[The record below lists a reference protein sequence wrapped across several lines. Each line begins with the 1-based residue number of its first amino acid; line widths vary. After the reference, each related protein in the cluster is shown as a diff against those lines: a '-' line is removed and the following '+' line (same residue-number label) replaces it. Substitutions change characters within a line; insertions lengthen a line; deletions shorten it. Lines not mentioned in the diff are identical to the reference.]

1 MIEEIQNHQQDL
13 VLPVSDDEIIVQR
26 MVLRAASLID
36 R

>member
-1 MIEEIQNHQQDL
+1 MIEEIQNRQQDL